1 MNKRKKSQSRNRG
14 RSLSK
19 GQGRTKTGALET
31 HDGLGDLFLHE
42 MEDLYDAEKQL
53 LKALP
58 KMAKAARAKE
68 LKDAFKRHLEQT
80 KKHVS
85 RLEQAFKTFGEKPKS
100 HPCDGMK
107 GLIKEGDK
115 TAKMWSEETVTD
127 GGIIGAA
134 QRVEHY
140 EIAAYGTLCS
150 LAEKMGEGRIASLL
164 NQTLEEEQETDAELT
179 EIAECVVTVGAVA

>member
-1 MNKRKKSQSRNRG
+1 M
-14 RSLSK
+14 
-19 GQGRTKTGALET
+19 
-31 HDGLGDLFLHE
+31 HDGLGELFLHE
-42 MEDLYDAEKQL
+42 LGDLYDAEKQL

-58 KMAKAARAKE
+58 KMAKAASSKE
-68 LKDAFKRHLEQT
+68 LKNAFKRHLDQT
-80 KKHVS
+80 KKHVN
-85 RLEQAFKTFGEKPKS
+85 RIEQAFRQFGEQPKA

-150 LAEKMGEGRIASLL
+150 LAEKMGEAKIASLL

-179 EIAECVVTVGAVA
+179 EIAESVVNVAAVV